1 MFKYNYQKLV
11 IMTKIKIEYDYDNCI
26 GAAVCVAVAPD
37 TWELDDNSKAILNN
51 AKDLGNGQF
60 ELILDIDDPTRLT
73 DEIEAAKGCPVTV
86 IKVTNLDTG
95 ERLV

>member
-1 MFKYNYQKLV
+1 MV
-11 IMTKIKIEYDYDNCI
+11 KIKIEYDRDNCI
-26 GAAVCVAVAPD
+26 GAAVCVAVSPD
-37 TWELDDNSKAILNN
+37 TWELDDESKAILNN

-60 ELILDIDDPTRLT
+60 ELILDIDDPERLI
-73 DEIEAAKGCPVTV
+73 DEVEAAKGCPVTI